1 MVLVRPCGKVM
12 SMDVLHYPAQVRAST
27 AWEAD
32 LSAAKATPGE
42 QELAAQL
49 IALSSGPLDWACYR
63 DTSAEELA
71 ALLQAKIVDRP
82 PLAPAE
88 EPVAVLQLL
97 DALKQSVAA
106 AGNGTPATDKG
117 RKPKARR
124 VTA

>member
-1 MVLVRPCGKVM
+1 LVLVRSAGKLLA
-12 SMDVLHYPAQVRAST
+12 MDVLHYPAEVRQAS
-27 AWEAD
+27 AWESD
-32 LSAAKATPGE
+32 LTAGVAAPAE

-49 IALSSGPLDWACYR
+49 IALSSGPLDWSRYR

-71 ALLQAKIVDRP
+71 ALLQAKIAEQQAAV
-82 PLAPAE
+82 PAE

-106 AGNGTPATDKG
+106 VESLTPSNGKP
-117 RKPKARR
+117 RKPRTRR